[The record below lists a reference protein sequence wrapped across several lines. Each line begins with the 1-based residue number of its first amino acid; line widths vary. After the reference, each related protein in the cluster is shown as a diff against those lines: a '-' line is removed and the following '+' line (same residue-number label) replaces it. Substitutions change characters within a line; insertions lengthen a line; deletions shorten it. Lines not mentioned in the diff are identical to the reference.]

1 MPEIVINGRQ
11 IAAEAGATVL
21 ETARRHSIMIP
32 TLCHHPG
39 LEAYGACRLC
49 LVEVREGFRPGLTSS
64 CTLPAM
70 DGLVVETE
78 TEPVKEGRRLVA
90 ELLLARA
97 PDSKEIKALAASLGV
112 TGTDLS
118 LRDERCILCG
128 RCVRACR
135 ALGVNAIGFAFRGMD
150 RRVTVPFDKTSERCL
165 TCQACL
171 SVCPTGAIT
180 AKIGKDTVEMV
191 EWHTRQDLAACSSCG
206 KHYIPPRQH
215 DYLFE
220 KASPDHLPRIDLC
233 PACRRRQTARDTASP
248 PLMR

>member
-1 MPEIVINGRQ
+1 MPEIMINGRR
-11 IAAEAGATVL
+11 IPVEAGATVL
-21 ETARRHSIMIP
+21 ETARRHNITIP

-49 LVEVREGFRPGLTSS
+49 LVDVRQGFRPGLTSS
-64 CTLPAM
+64 CVLPAM

-78 TEPVKEGRRLVA
+78 TEAVKEGRRLVA

-97 PDSKEIKALAASLGV
+97 PDSKEIKALAAGLGV

-135 ALGVNAIGFAFRGMD
+135 ALGVHAIGFAFRGMD
-150 RRVTVPFDKTSERCL
+150 RRVTVPFDKTSDHCL
-165 TCQACL
+165 ACQACL

-180 AKIGKDTVEMV
+180 AKIGRDAVEMV
-191 EWHTRQDLAACSSCG
+191 EWHTRQDLAACSACG
-206 KHYIPPRQH
+206 KPYTTTRHH
-215 DYLFE
+215 AYLFE
-220 KASPDHLPRIDLC
+220 KAPPDHLPRTDLC
-233 PACRRRQTARDTASP
+233 PACRRRRAASDKASLP
-248 PLMR
+248 VMR